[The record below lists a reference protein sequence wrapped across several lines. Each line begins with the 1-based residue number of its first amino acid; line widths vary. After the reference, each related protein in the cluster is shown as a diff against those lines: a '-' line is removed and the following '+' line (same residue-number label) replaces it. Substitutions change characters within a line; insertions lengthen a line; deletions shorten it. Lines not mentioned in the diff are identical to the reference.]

1 MKSTYQPG
9 VHRLALF
16 VLLWTILLFV
26 AGALVTSNAAALSVP
41 DWPKS
46 FGTWFPTLRQLVGG
60 AFFEHSHRVIAGIL
74 GILLIVETVVIWVND
89 SRPWLRW
96 FALTAVGG
104 VVVQSILGGEVVR
117 RLLQYWLPVLH
128 ACFAQIMFGAILCLA
143 VFTSK
148 WWMDDQ
154 PQLED
159 RSGISIHSLALLNA
173 MVMFVQVFFG
183 AAFRH
188 QYAAIW
194 PHLFG
199 SVVVLGVMIWTAA
212 VLRRRFDD
220 SREMTL
226 ARTLLH
232 GMVGTQLLL
241 GFAAYWSRLSTADA
255 PRPMPVMVT
264 LTVLHTVFGALVFV
278 ASVFVVLLCYR
289 LVPRRGTIAVSAGRQ
304 VSKQAAN
311 Q

>member
-1 MKSTYQPG
+1 MKSAYQPG
-9 VHRLALF
+9 VHRLAVF
-16 VLLWTILLFV
+16 VFLWTILLFV

-74 GILLIVETVVIWVND
+74 GVLLLVETVVIWVKD
-89 SRPWLRW
+89 SRLWLRW

-148 WWMDDQ
+148 WWMADR

-159 RSGISIHSLALLNA
+159 RAGISIHSLALLNA
-173 MVMFVQVFFG
+173 IVMFVQVFWG

-194 PHLFG
+194 PHLVG
-199 SVVVLGVMIWTAA
+199 SVVVLGMTIWTAA

-226 ARTLLH
+226 GRTLLH
-232 GMVGTQLLL
+232 NMVGTQLLL
-241 GFAAYWSRLSTADA
+241 GFAAYWSRLTTADA

-289 LVPRRGTIAVSAGRQ
+289 LVQRRGTVAVSAQRQ
-304 VSKQAAN
+304 VTNQAVN
-311 Q
+311 E

>member
-9 VHRLALF
+9 VHRLAVF
-16 VLLWTILLFV
+16 VFLWTILLFV
-26 AGALVTSNAAALSVP
+26 FGALVTSNAAALSVP

-60 AFFEHSHRVIAGIL
+60 AFFEHSHRVIAGVL
-74 GILLIVETVVIWVND
+74 GILLIVETVVIWLKD
-89 SRPWLRW
+89 GRKWLRW

-117 RLLQYWLPVLH
+117 KLLQYWLPVLH
-128 ACFAQIMFGAILCLA
+128 ACFAQVMFGAILCLA

-148 WWMDDQ
+148 WWTEEHK
-154 PQLED
+154 QLED
-159 RSGISIHSLALLNA
+159 SGGISIQALAALNA
-173 MVMFVQVFFG
+173 IVMFVQVFFG

-194 PHLFG
+194 PHLVG
-199 SVVVLGVMIWTAA
+199 SVAVLGVMIWTAA

-220 SREMTL
+220 SRELTFG
-226 ARTLLH
+226 RTLLH
-232 GMVGTQLLL
+232 GMVGMQILL
-241 GFAAYWSRLSTADA
+241 GFAAYWSRLTTADA

-289 LVPRRGTIAVSAGRQ
+289 LVQRHGTVAVSTQHRATN
-304 VSKQAAN
+304 QAAN
-311 Q
+311 E